1 MIDLDE
7 FALCTHEEADTM
19 IFVHTNHATKG
30 GCSEG
35 VLMAKA
41 SDTDI
46 LLEQSVWCH
55 LDLSTAAV
63 NCIWPR
69 SALEMDSC
77 PWTVRLHRAK
87 EEQGRS
93 RLHQSRDFMLMLCL
107 HSATKEKRCD
117 EITDVFH
124 KLSQFSS
131 SGIDDDMEIL
141 VRFVSECMTDPAQ
154 LRASTMQDWVCLRGA
169 VTRRATV
176 FQPDIASSADWV
188 WTKKTIFGRSPW
200 HTFYYCGE
208 MPAAD

>member
-1 MIDLDE
+1 
-7 FALCTHEEADTM
+7 
-19 IFVHTNHATKG
+19 
-30 GCSEG
+30 
-35 VLMAKA
+35 
-41 SDTDI
+41 
-46 LLEQSVWCH
+46 
-55 LDLSTAAV
+55 
-63 NCIWPR
+63 
-69 SALEMDSC
+69 MDSC

-117 EITDVFH
+117 ETTDVFH

-176 FQPDIASSADWV
+176 FQPDIASSTGYGQYLADLLDIPSTTAGRCQQLIKCDCKSVCHGWYKCHRLGL
-188 WTKKTIFGRSPW
+188 TCTTLCTMQLLPGFTLRSCNLKLLCSLPHDSILLLSSFISTYFFGQAWDRR
-200 HTFYYCGE
+200 TEYV
-208 MPAAD
+208 

>member
-1 MIDLDE
+1 
-7 FALCTHEEADTM
+7 
-19 IFVHTNHATKG
+19 
-30 GCSEG
+30 
-35 VLMAKA
+35 MAKA

-46 LLEQSVWCH
+46 LFIAVGMVSPRLVYSSCELHMAKVSTG
-55 LDLSTAAV
+55 DGFLSM
-63 NCIWPR
+63 NCASP
-69 SALEMDSC
+69 S
-77 PWTVRLHRAK
+77 AK

-169 VTRRATV
+169 VTRRA
-176 FQPDIASSADWV
+176 
-188 WTKKTIFGRSPW
+188 
-200 HTFYYCGE
+200 
-208 MPAAD
+208 

>member
-1 MIDLDE
+1 MYLNIL
-7 FALCTHEEADTM
+7 FYYY
-19 IFVHTNHATKG
+19 
-30 GCSEG
+30 
-35 VLMAKA
+35 VLLPL
-41 SDTDI
+41 I
-46 LLEQSVWCH
+46 LTIVTCMYYYCILQVMYGPSLINYC
-55 LDLSTAAV
+55 LLS
-63 NCIWPR
+63 I
-69 SALEMDSC
+69 
-77 PWTVRLHRAK
+77 AK

-107 HSATKEKRCD
+107 YSAAKEKRCD